1 VDSWESSLPKREA
14 EAAAG
19 PEQLACTEMSGG
31 EAPDAPTIE
40 AELRR
45 LHEEH
50 AEAIYAFARMYAGD
64 AEMAEEALQEAY
76 HRYLVARSNGNRI
89 LNPRAWMLRVIQN
102 LVIDWKKAQS
112 REEQLEDRV
121 VSTTPEYLEENSEK
135 YNLVLSK
142 TSKILA
148 PREQEVLELRLKGL
162 RYVDVAE
169 TLGIGEG
176 TVSTLLS
183 RAFRKLRRFRWNNP
197 E

>member
-1 VDSWESSLPKREA
+1 MDSLESSLPKREA
-14 EAAAG
+14 EVPAETE
-19 PEQLACTEMSGG
+19 PLACAEIGGG
-31 EAPDAPTIE
+31 EAPDAATIE
-40 AELRR
+40 GELRH

-50 AEAIYAFARMYAGD
+50 AEAIYAFARMYSGD
-64 AEMAEEALQEAY
+64 TEMAEEAMQEAY
-76 HRYLVARSNGNRI
+76 HRYLVARTNGNRI
-89 LNPRAWMLRVIQN
+89 LNPRAWLLRVIQN

-121 VSTTPEYLEENSEK
+121 VSATPEYLDENPEK

-162 RYVDVAE
+162 RYIDVAE

-183 RAFRKLRRFRWNNP
+183 RAFRKLRRFRWDNP

>member
-1 VDSWESSLPKREA
+1 MDSLESSLPKRDA
-14 EAAAG
+14 EATVD
-19 PEQLACTEMSGG
+19 PEQLACPEMGGG
-31 EAPDAPTIE
+31 EAPDAATVE
-40 AELRR
+40 AELRQ

-50 AEAIYAFARMYAGD
+50 AEAIYSFARMYAGD
-64 AEMAEEALQEAY
+64 TEMAEEAMQEAY
-76 HRYLVARSNGNRI
+76 HRYLVARSNGSRI
-89 LNPRAWMLRVIQN
+89 LNPRAWLLRVIQN

-121 VSTTPEYLEENSEK
+121 VSATPEYLEENPEK

-162 RYVDVAE
+162 RYIDVAE

-183 RAFRKLRRFRWNNP
+183 RAFRKLRRFRWDNP